1 MRSEVKSMDDIGSAL
16 ETVLHLV
23 TSVIQLVT
31 AIIMYKVA
39 KKNRRK

>member
-1 MRSEVKSMDDIGSAL
+1 MAEVKSMDDIGGAV

-31 AIIMYKVA
+31 AILMYKVA